1 MEVIMTTK
9 EDLIDI
15 AKEAVNLALE
25 ERGLKESSQETP
37 KSEQRLIRGIQGL
50 AEFLGVS
57 QPTAIRMKNKKLF
70 PYIQCG
76 RVLIFKPNEV
86 LDGLSKAKRR

>member
-9 EDLIDI
+9 EDLIAL

-25 ERGLKESSQETP
+25 ERGVKESSQEKQ
-37 KSEQRLIRGIQGL
+37 KSDQSLIRGIQGL

-70 PYIQCG
+70 PYIQYG
-76 RVLIFKPNEV
+76 RVLLFKPNEV

>member
-9 EDLIDI
+9 EDLIAL

-50 AEFLGVS
+50 AEFL
-57 QPTAIRMKNKKLF
+57 
-70 PYIQCG
+70 
-76 RVLIFKPNEV
+76 
-86 LDGLSKAKRR
+86 